1 MEEGAEPAAEVEVV
15 GEAPRAVGARA
26 AREPGDP
33 AGPAPLTAGELL
45 RGVPGL
51 TVLPEDG
58 AGLFLNLGV
67 RGLPPAR
74 STRVLVLQDGL
85 PIAPGPYGHPE
96 LYWVPPLGQVER
108 VEVARGGG
116 TARFGPQAIG
126 GVVDFRSAPAPR
138 GPEGGAALRVGQY
151 GLAVGRGRA
160 GTGGAG
166 GGLRVD
172 AEARRF
178 AGPRAVNLQAADG
191 ALMGERRVG
200 PHRLVAR
207 VAGSTQAAQ
216 PSYLG
221 LTTPDF
227 RRDPRHVDAQD
238 ERFTLGRVA
247 GSLGAEAAVAPGVR
261 VETRAYAQQIVRA
274 WARQD
279 YARVDGGRA
288 VEMLPSN
295 TQRDRLYAFGGLQ
308 QEWSVE
314 GARGRLRGGGR
325 LHREHERQRQSA
337 GASGAARGGALTAD
351 EVLGGL
357 ALAGWAEGEL
367 EPGGGWTLSA
377 GLRGERFRAERETL
391 YPAAAVGAESVGA
404 LLPGGGVAWGRGPV
418 ALWAGSQAG
427 WAPPATVDAIA
438 PDGTVLR
445 LEAERA
451 WTHEGG
457 LRWRGAAGGRADL
470 TAFWVDYANQV
481 TPPDEAGVRSDAAV
495 VNGAPTRH
503 RGLELDLAGG
513 RGARG
518 GGAWV
523 EPRLAGTALEA
534 VVRGGP
540 SAGNAVPWAPPWSAS
555 AGVAGGPPGP
565 VGAYVGLFH
574 RGAFFTDL
582 ANTVA
587 PSVDGTVG
595 RVPAW
600 TTVDAAVQAAG
611 ALRGAAVQAEL
622 RVRNLPGQVTVASR
636 APAGIQPE
644 GFRSWELAL
653 AVDW

>member
-1 MEEGAEPAAEVEVV
+1 MDGAAEVEVV
-15 GEAPRAVGARA
+15 GEAPRAVGTRA
-26 AREPGDP
+26 VRESADL

-96 LYWVPPLGQVER
+96 LYWVPPVGQIDR
-108 VEVARGGG
+108 VEVSRGGG
-116 TARFGPQAIG
+116 TARFGPQTIG

-138 GPEGGAALRVGQY
+138 GPVGGAAVRAGSF
-151 GLAVGRGRA
+151 GLVVGRGVA
-160 GTGGAG
+160 GTGGPE
-166 GGLRVD
+166 GGLRVE

-178 AGPRAVNLQAADG
+178 DGPRAVNLRAADG
-191 ALMGERRVG
+191 ALVGERRVG

-207 VAGSTQAAQ
+207 VAGSTQEAA

-227 RRDPRHVDAQD
+227 ARDPRHVDAED

-247 GSLGAEAAVAPGVR
+247 GSVGVETAVAPGVR

-279 YARVDGGRA
+279 YARVDDGRA

-308 QEWSVE
+308 QEWAIE
-314 GARGRLRGGGR
+314 GARGRLRGGAR
-325 LHREHERQRQSA
+325 VHREGERQRQLA
-337 GASGAARGGALTAD
+337 GARGDARGGALTAD
-351 EVLGGL
+351 ERLGGL
-357 ALAGWAEGEL
+357 ALAGWSEAEL
-367 EPGGGWTLSA
+367 EPGGGFTLNA
-377 GLRGERFRAERETL
+377 GLRGERFRAARESL
-391 YPAAAVGAESVGA
+391 YPDEARGAETVGAV
-404 LLPGGGVAWGRGPV
+404 LPGGGLSWGRGPW

-427 WAPPATVDAIA
+427 WAPPATVDAIS

-445 LEAERA
+445 LDAERA

-457 LRWRGAAGGRADL
+457 LRWRGAGGGRADL
-470 TAFWVDYANQV
+470 TAFWMAYANQV
-481 TPPDEAGVRSDAAV
+481 TPPSEAGVRSDAEV

-503 RGLELDLAGG
+503 RGVEAELALARGD
-513 RGARG
+513 RGA
-518 GGAWV
+518 GAWV
-523 EPRLAGTALEA
+523 EPRLAGALLDA
-534 VVRGGP
+534 RVRGGP
-540 SAGNAVPWAPPWSAS
+540 FAGNTVPWAPPWTAT
-555 AGVAGGPPGP
+555 AGLAGGPPGP
-565 VGAYVGLFH
+565 VGLWVGLFH
-574 RGAFFTDL
+574 RGPFFVDL

-587 PSVDGTVG
+587 PSADGTLG

-600 TTVDAAVQAAG
+600 TTVDAALQAEA
-611 ALRGAAVQAEL
+611 RVGAARLRAEL
-622 RVRNLPGQVTVASR
+622 RVRNLPDRVTIASR

-644 GFRSWELAL
+644 GFRTWEGAL
-653 AVDW
+653 AIDW